1 MAIIKPGQLSSGSYS
16 ISGSFSGSFFG
27 DGSNLA
33 NLPIPQIETG
43 SFVTTSSFNAFTGS
57 YNTGSFTGSF
67 TGDGSGLT
75 GIVSASYALTASYA
89 VSASYEINYETSSS
103 YAETA
108 SVAISASYTSTASF
122 YQETDP
128 IFVAKSASLAT
139 TGSNNFN
146 GNQTITGSLIQGL
159 EGNIATGENS
169 HAEGSITKAI
179 GDYSHAEG
187 DFTQAVGNYSHAEG
201 QETIASGSYSHAEG
215 YGTIALGDRQHVTG
229 QYNFVSPVQS
239 AFIVGNGT
247 DNNNRSNLIYAAGNE
262 VQISGSLTV
271 NNGITGSLFG
281 TSSWSTNSLTAS
293 YVQTAQTAS
302 YVLNAVSASYATSAL
317 SSSYALSASFA
328 PSTPAFPFTGSALIT
343 GSLDITGSASILAY
357 TSSAVKIFSVR
368 NSTNTYDIISNYG
381 SELTIIGRNE
391 SSEPR
396 LLINRA
402 GSTKMTL
409 AGTTDLNIQF
419 PSSGFGQLNSGTQG
433 WDIISSTGD
442 IRTRNSS
449 TFTLL
454 KGNFFGIG
462 QATPAARLD
471 VLAQGALSTDIA
483 LRVRNSADNN
493 NFITIAGNGDITVG
507 NSTVLPSNSTFR
519 VFSGFGGGNYLKLI
533 NDSTSF
539 GVYHG
544 IDMTSTGRPGYF
556 ALETA
561 GNQGSSITRFRG
573 GGSNSAGAKITAYI
587 DHPGDTDRQGHW
599 HFRTQV
605 HLGDAYRAYRSTLGN
620 HTLLIETGSAP
631 TTSSANSFIVYASA
645 STANNAQ
652 PTFRT
657 ENGTIVWIGSESR
670 LFNVTA
676 SNITASSV
684 VSSFTGSLTGSVTNY
699 ETAWTPYTPVW
710 TAASID
716 PVIGNGTIEGWYK
729 VIGKT
734 CFVRGNIVMGS
745 TTTFGSGE
753 WYVSMPFTASN
764 ADSILMTANL
774 LDNGSAWYNA
784 VLNGARAGFNYKTPI
799 QYQAVGGTANDV
811 NATQPFTWAN
821 SDRFLWNGTYE
832 LI

>member
-27 DGSNLA
+27 DGSNLV

-67 TGDGSGLT
+67 IGDGSGLT

-108 SVAISASYTSTASF
+108 SVAISASYAETASF
-122 YQETDP
+122 
-128 IFVAKSASLAT
+128 
-139 TGSNNFN
+139 
-146 GNQTITGSLIQGL
+146 
-159 EGNIATGENS
+159 
-169 HAEGSITKAI
+169 
-179 GDYSHAEG
+179 
-187 DFTQAVGNYSHAEG
+187 
-201 QETIASGSYSHAEG
+201 
-215 YGTIALGDRQHVTG
+215 
-229 QYNFVSPVQS
+229 VQ
-239 AFIVGNGT
+239 N
-247 DNNNRSNLIYAAGNE
+247 
-262 VQISGSLTV
+262 
-271 NNGITGSLFG
+271 
-281 TSSWSTNSLTAS
+281 
-293 YVQTAQTAS
+293 AQTAS
-302 YVLNAVSASYATSAL
+302 YVLNAVSSSFSTTASFATN
-317 SSSYALSASFA
+317 ALSASFA
-328 PSTPAFPFTGSALIT
+328 STVPASGVIGLNLSQIATGSVTASVSSTQFTVTSGSITELVVRGTGVTMGSATTDIHSITGSALIT
-343 GSLDITGSASILAY
+343 GSLGVTGSASILAY

-419 PSSGFGQLNSGTQG
+419 QSSGFGQLNSGAQG

-483 LRVRNSADNN
+483 FRVRNSADNN

-556 ALETA
+556 SLETA

-573 GGSNSAGAKITAYI
+573 GGSTSANAKITAYI
-587 DHPGDTDRQGHW
+587 DHPGDTDKTGHW

-605 HLGDAYRAYRSTLGN
+605 HLGDAYRAFNTNLGR

-631 TTSSANSFIVYASA
+631 TTSSANSFIFYSSA
-645 STANNAQ
+645 SSAGNAA
-652 PTFRT
+652 PHFRT
-657 ENGTIVWIGSESR
+657 ENGSTIK
-670 LFNVTA
+670 LYQQ
-676 SNITASSV
+676 SSV
-684 VSSFTGSLTGSVTNY
+684 TSSQGIADALTNLGFLTGSSTISSTSPFPYTGSAQITGSLQVTGSITQ
-699 ETAWTPYTPVW
+699 TILTLTDAATIPVN
-710 TAASID
+710 ASISND
-716 PVIGNGTIEGWYK
+716 FKVTLTDNRILGNPTGAADGQTLKFAIRQDGTGGRTLSFDTKYRFGFEIG
-729 VIGKT
+729 
-734 CFVRGNIVMGS
+734 
-745 TTTFGSGE
+745 
-753 WYVSMPFTASN
+753 
-764 ADSILMTANL
+764 
-774 LDNGSAWYNA
+774 
-784 VLNGARAGFNYKTPI
+784 TPI
-799 QYQAVGGTANDV
+799 ISAGANTISYIGVRYNGDDDKFDV
-811 NATQPFTWAN
+811 IAFV
-821 SDRFLWNGTYE
+821 SGY
-832 LI
+832 